1 MKYLALFALFA
12 AAGCSGGPQAPA
24 NPNSV
29 PNIQLS
35 LTQARSTAGA
45 IYITGGI
52 YDGAAAGQTATFVAT
67 PDDMVICTF
76 QTDPVLAEDG
86 VLSSMLANRL
96 TVRGGYAALSA
107 AVLPNVLPP
116 ESEFTNNFT
125 IEFASPTGVSST
137 VTGSGDP
144 RFTALIA
151 YFQANPTPCWAF
163 G

>member
-1 MKYLALFALFA
+1 MKYLAILAVCA
-12 AAGCSGGPQAPA
+12 AASCTGGPRAPA

-35 LTQARSTAGA
+35 LTQTRSALGA
-45 IYITGGI
+45 IYITGGL

-76 QTDPVLAEDG
+76 QIDPVLANSG
-86 VLSSMLANRL
+86 ALSSMLANRL
-96 TVRGGYAALSA
+96 TVPGAYRALSA

-116 ESEFTNNFT
+116 ESEFSNNFT
-125 IEFASPTGVSST
+125 IEVATPTGVSAT
-137 VTGSGDP
+137 VTGGGDP
-144 RFTALIA
+144 RFDRLVA
-151 YFQANPTPCWAF
+151 FFRSNPTPCWNF